1 MLLATEPAAGGA
13 PTGQKETV
21 MTITLS
27 HGGPT
32 MYRSSARSRH
42 VLVGTIQGVVD
53 MERDGDSPGW
63 HVARRTLTGEHIH
76 ALLIEPESGTI
87 FAGVNHGSIFASLDD
102 GRTWERRDQ
111 GLTEQDVYSLAC
123 ARLPSGPRIFA
134 GTEPAHLFGSDD
146 LGRSWVELPALRA
159 GDTSRWTF
167 PAPPNVAH
175 TKHIA
180 VHPHDPQTVFVGVE
194 QGGLLK
200 STDAGRTFRVIPGM
214 DEDVHRTVINP
225 RNPDEIF
232 VTTGVGM
239 YVTADGGKTW
249 EQWTDQQHEIGGY
262 PDLLVHHPRQPELM
276 FIASA
281 EQGPGTWFRE
291 HYAGSRISRSADGGR
306 TWRAVPHGFPDQPLR
321 TAFEAMSLEDWGDSF
336 SLFGATATGEV
347 WCSDDGG
354 EHWSE
359 VLRGLAPI
367 SKGPHYKAF
376 MAA

>member
-1 MLLATEPAAGGA
+1 
-13 PTGQKETV
+13 
-21 MTITLS
+21 
-27 HGGPT
+27 
-32 MYRSSARSRH
+32 
-42 VLVGTIQGVVD
+42 
-53 MERDGDSPGW
+53 
-63 HVARRTLTGEHIH
+63 
-76 ALLIEPESGTI
+76 
-87 FAGVNHGSIFASLDD
+87 
-102 GRTWERRDQ
+102 
-111 GLTEQDVYSLAC
+111 
-123 ARLPSGPRIFA
+123 
-134 GTEPAHLFGSDD
+134 
-146 LGRSWVELPALRA
+146 
-159 GDTSRWTF
+159 
-167 PAPPNVAH
+167 
-175 TKHIA
+175 
-180 VHPHDPQTVFVGVE
+180 VFVGVE

-200 STDAGRTFRVIPGM
+200 STDAGQTFQVIPGM
-214 DEDVHRTVINP
+214 DEDVHRTLINP

-239 YVTADGGKTW
+239 YVTADAGKTW

-281 EQGPGTWFRE
+281 EHGPGNWFRE
-291 HYAGSRISRSADGGR
+291 HYAGSRISRSTDGGR
-306 TWRAVPHGFPDQPLR
+306 TWRAVPHGFPDRPLR

-359 VLRGLAPI
+359 VLRDLAPF